1 MVIDN
6 FLPLPRDRCFRCVIT
21 YAAFKIDQPNNMFN
35 ISSEL
40 GNIIVKIIAVDS
52 NSGDAVAH
60 MIEKIDTSDW
70 KQTEVQYIA
79 LDIDASS
86 LRCSRA
92 STTLLLSNHHGQ
104 GLGLVGD
111 SAALA
116 ERERIRE
123 LLTGTDM
130 VFIVANLGSGTGSS
144 AAPVVAKLAHELG
157 IPITVGVVTLPNAIE
172 GELSMRRAHLAI
184 DTLAAEVD
192 SLIALPADKLGF
204 SQKASYKCQNDMML
218 DAVRHIIE
226 MFAIQDLV
234 GVDFADVSTTLG
246 KTGVASLGVGY
257 ATNEDRA
264 QKATMQA
271 LAHPLLKDI
280 DLSATSGALVK
291 ITSGIDFSFDEFEI
305 VSKVLRKHTIN
316 RTIVIGC
323 KIVTEMQGMNVTIL
337 VAGTTLAKIN
347 I

>member
-1 MVIDN
+1 M
-6 FLPLPRDRCFRCVIT
+6 IT
-21 YAAFKIDQPNNMFN
+21 YAAFKIDRPNNMFN
-35 ISSEL
+35 ISCEL

-52 NSGDAVAH
+52 NSSDAVAH

-92 STTLLLSNHHGQ
+92 STTFLLSNHHGQ
-104 GLGLVGD
+104 GLGPVGD

-116 ERERIRE
+116 EHERIRE

-130 VFIVANLGSGTGSS
+130 VFIVANLGSGTGSG

-157 IPITVGVVTLPNAIE
+157 IPIIVGVVTLPNAIE

-192 SLIALPADKLGF
+192 SLIALPADKLEF

-218 DAVRHIIE
+218 DAVRHTIE

-234 GVDFADVSTTLG
+234 GVDFADVRTVMHQAGIARLG
-246 KTGVASLGVGY
+246 MGY
-257 ATNEDRA
+257 ATGEDRA
-264 QKATMQA
+264 QQATMQV
-271 LAHPLLKDI
+271 LAHPLLEDI
-280 DLSATSGALVK
+280 NISAASGALVK
-291 ITSGIDFSFDEFEI
+291 ITSGFNFSFDEFEA
-305 VSKVLRKHTIN
+305 VSEIMKTQTSIGTV
-316 RTIVIGC
+316 VIGC
-323 KIVTEMQGMNVTIL
+323 KIVPEMQGMSVTAL
-337 VAGTTLAKIN
+337 LTGTTLDKFHIYT
-347 I
+347 